1 MHKWDLLAG
10 EHVKW
15 SITAEDEQTAKLGAM
30 HLAVGAALSVW
41 GDTESLVTG
50 FYVHL
55 VCPPNVPIEGALA
68 TMGEI
73 RDFSARVNIIN
84 KALGQVLFTDSF
96 ADFRNDMKKGFKTLT
111 NLAEQRNKIAH
122 GSIFEYHG
130 DNVFIPYFSGLAML
144 REQRLRKT
152 RKFTSQVKTFEIWSA
167 ADLLK
172 RCQQLRESQP
182 VITSMVDKLWELYQ
196 TRADEIV
203 ALSHMSI
210 PNGLPVDTSAEGW
223 KAVDPVE
230 HGQSPTASKKVA
242 K

>member
-30 HLAVGAALSVW
+30 HLAVGAALGVW
-41 GDTESLVTG
+41 GGTESLVTG

-84 KALGQVLFTDSF
+84 KSLVQVLFTDSF
-96 ADFRNDMKKGFKTLT
+96 ADFRKEMRAGFNTLT

-122 GSIFEYHG
+122 GTTFEYYG
-130 DNVFIPYFSGLAML
+130 DNVFIPYFSGIAML

-152 RKFTSQVKTFEIWSA
+152 KKFTSQVKTFEIWSA
-167 ADLLK
+167 ADLFEK
-172 RCQQLRESQP
+172 CQKLRESQP
-182 VITSMVDKLWELYQ
+182 IITGMVDKLCDLYQ
-196 TRADEIV
+196 TRGDEIA

-223 KAVDPVE
+223 KTVDPVE
-230 HGQSPTASKKVA
+230 HGQSPTAAGKGGE
-242 K
+242 